1 MTQKNA
7 ISTVSYVSTVSAATR
22 PLYTAGASIYNKS
35 REPKRAYKKKPW
47 TFLLQAFCRQSHK
60 IEVKRGD
67 LMQTEAERQ
76 ERRKAYQREYY
87 KERRK
92 GERALNYVINIEASR
107 RRREAQK
114 QAKIK
119 RRKGE

>member
-1 MTQKNA
+1 MQ
-7 ISTVSYVSTVSAATR
+7 VLYR
-22 PLYTAGASIYNKS
+22 PLPARFTRRERPYIIRAES
-35 REPKRAYKKKPW
+35 RKEPIKKTPW
-47 TFLLQAFCRQSHK
+47 TFLLQAFYRQSHK

-67 LMQTEAERQ
+67 LMQTEEERQ

-92 GERALNYVINIEASR
+92 GERALNYVINIEASQ

-114 QAKIK
+114 QAEIK

>member
-1 MTQKNA
+1 
-7 ISTVSYVSTVSAATR
+7 
-22 PLYTAGASIYNKS
+22 
-35 REPKRAYKKKPW
+35 
-47 TFLLQAFCRQSHK
+47 
-60 IEVKRGD
+60 
-67 LMQTEAERQ
+67 MQTEAERQ

-107 RRREAQK
+107 RRRETQK
-114 QAKIK
+114 QAEIK